1 MVSLSSLLGRVR
13 VRTARVRVKR
23 DEGGEDGARARV
35 FRSFRSFRSSSHWDD
50 GQVIQSGPRSPHEWT
65 GTQPYAMGG
74 LGGGLRT
81 PTSTPKRCPG
91 GGTDLSRYPTLLPYM
106 VYERVDRTPTLPGN
120 FRGPYKSQN
129 MGANEAN
136 QVINVASALEFS
148 SAQRLALAFLNISY
162 TVLQFRRPRY
172 ICNNSFNL
180 TL

>member
-1 MVSLSSLLGRVR
+1 MRRGNGEGEDGAKVMVSLSSLLGRVR

-91 GGTDLSRYPTLLPYM
+91 GWTDLSRYPTLLPYM
-106 VYERVDRTPTLPGN
+106 VYERVDRTPTLPVN
-120 FRGPYKSQN
+120 FRGPNSTQDSLQ
-129 MGANEAN
+129 EPH
-136 QVINVASALEFS
+136 F
-148 SAQRLALAFLNISY
+148 FFY
-162 TVLQFRRPRY
+162 TLV
-172 ICNNSFNL
+172 
-180 TL
+180 TAD